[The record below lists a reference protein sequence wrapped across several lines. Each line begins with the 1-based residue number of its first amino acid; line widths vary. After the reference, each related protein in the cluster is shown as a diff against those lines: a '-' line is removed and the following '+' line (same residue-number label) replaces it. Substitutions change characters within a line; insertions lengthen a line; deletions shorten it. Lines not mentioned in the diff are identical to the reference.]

1 MVTTS
6 KSIHSE
12 AGMHRKLVLFAVQ
25 LEGYLAHFPNCHKH
39 ALTQACAPTP
49 AVAACAGWFPAWGMP
64 GVPVHSNRL
73 SIF

>member
-39 ALTQACAPTP
+39 ALTQACAPMP
-49 AVAACAGWFPAWGMP
+49 AVAICAG
-64 GVPVHSNRL
+64 
-73 SIF
+73 